1 MDPWS
6 LPKIQ
11 PGCDSHHLQ
20 EIFKVTYSLLLTMQ
34 HCSVSGPSIC
44 TQKHIRRYFLNE
56 TLPEPGTVCAVD
68 ASPFP
73 ASGSDS
79 DDADIDVQA
88 QAILGVPAEDREL
101 SEAVWK
107 LAKTFNFRFPTG
119 I

>member
-1 MDPWS
+1 
-6 LPKIQ
+6 
-11 PGCDSHHLQ
+11 
-20 EIFKVTYSLLLTMQ
+20 MQ